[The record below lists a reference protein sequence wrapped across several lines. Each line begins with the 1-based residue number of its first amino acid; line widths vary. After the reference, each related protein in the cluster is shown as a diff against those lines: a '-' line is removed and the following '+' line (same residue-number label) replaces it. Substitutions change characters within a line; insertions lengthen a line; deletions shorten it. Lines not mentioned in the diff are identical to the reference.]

1 MKKQLFTGVLL
12 VLWICSIV
20 YLWLSQRD
28 YFWVFMTVFLITI
41 MFILPIIKHGFLDGL
56 FYLYQ
61 MNPLAKSVIGLFIY
75 LKECKLSSQWF
86 ARIEALEDK
95 KFPIVNWTLSKFY
108 SHGIYSFYLLDQY
121 SDDVRQLLH
130 SPFDVVR
137 DDKLWFRAK
146 FSNKYLFQPQWS
158 PSPRYEV
165 VSSGNSLEINTASQK
180 DTWVYLVSRY
190 KYPKTYALEF
200 DYIPHSDMRETL
212 QIGFCCHSLARR
224 FRFNLIDNRMLTFEV
239 VDKACFTFHNLRR
252 WNKFKKKCSLPLHRS
267 THIRLEVI
275 RNIFILYF
283 NGKLEMAVN
292 IKGYEPQETHC
303 YLIFWNGSK
312 YDQGMRIEL
321 GNFKIFTDSKDVFC

>member
-1 MKKQLFTGVLL
+1 
-12 VLWICSIV
+12 
-20 YLWLSQRD
+20 
-28 YFWVFMTVFLITI
+28 
-41 MFILPIIKHGFLDGL
+41 
-56 FYLYQ
+56 
-61 MNPLAKSVIGLFIY
+61 
-75 LKECKLSSQWF
+75 
-86 ARIEALEDK
+86 
-95 KFPIVNWTLSKFY
+95 
-108 SHGIYSFYLLDQY
+108 
-121 SDDVRQLLH
+121 
-130 SPFDVVR
+130 
-137 DDKLWFRAK
+137 
-146 FSNKYLFQPQWS
+146 
-158 PSPRYEV
+158 
-165 VSSGNSLEINTASQK
+165 
-180 DTWVYLVSRY
+180 
-190 KYPKTYALEF
+190 
-200 DYIPHSDMRETL
+200 MRETL